1 MSEVDINKAYYAV
14 IPANVRYDRD
24 LPPNAKLLYG
34 EITALANEKGY
45 CWASNGY
52 FAQLYGVDKK
62 TVSKWVGLLEAKG
75 YVYRHME
82 HKTGNKELKERRI
95 FIHYP
100 IHEKKEGYRQKN
112 GHPIHEKVED
122 NNTSNNT
129 INILDDDDMY
139 ARELAE
145 IENEFKKYYSKKI
158 TPIIRKTLKE
168 LLELANKDLL
178 LYSIGKL
185 QDVDKPI
192 AYLKAIIKNYLQN
205 DIQTVAQAKVF
216 DDKYKGKSKQ
226 KSKGK
231 IDTIVPS
238 SDVTVPNH
246 FYYDWMNDLEDE
258 EEKEKDY
265 QSQAD
270 SL

>member
-1 MSEVDINKAYYAV
+1 MVEIDSLDNSEGCFASNEYFAKFFQLSKRRVIDIINNLEKKGFINKQIVYKKDSKEV
-14 IPANVRYDRD
+14 EKRIITLVRGSEENCTRGSEE
-24 LPPNAKLLYG
+24 NC
-34 EITALANEKGY
+34 T
-45 CWASNGY
+45 
-52 FAQLYGVDKK
+52 
-62 TVSKWVGLLEAKG
+62 
-75 YVYRHME
+75 
-82 HKTGNKELKERRI
+82 
-95 FIHYP
+95 
-100 IHEKKEGYRQKN
+100 
-112 GHPIHEKVED
+112 D
-122 NNTSNNT
+122 NNTSSNNT
-129 INILDDDDMY
+129 INILDDDDTY

-168 LLELANKDLL
+168 LFELANKDLL

-216 DDKYKGKSKQ
+216 DDKYKGKSKR
-226 KSKGK
+226 KSKDK
-231 IDTIVPS
+231 MDNIVPS
-238 SDVTVPNH
+238 SGVTVPNH

-258 EEKEKDY
+258 KEKEKDY